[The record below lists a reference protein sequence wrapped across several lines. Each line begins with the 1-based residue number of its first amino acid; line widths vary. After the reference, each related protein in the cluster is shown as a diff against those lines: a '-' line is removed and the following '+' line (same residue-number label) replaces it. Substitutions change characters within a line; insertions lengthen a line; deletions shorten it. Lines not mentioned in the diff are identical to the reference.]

1 MSSGSGEPRSE
12 LRSLPVIAGEESEAK
27 LVALMVD
34 YQAGRLAAFERLYGE
49 LAGELERFLASLQ
62 REPQVVRDLL
72 QETFLELHRSRRT
85 YRPPLPVRP
94 WVFGVARNV
103 VRRHRREAAR
113 RARFEGPARAGVG
126 EPGDAVLSPTA
137 AALDL
142 ERALA
147 QLPPA
152 KREAWL
158 LHHEQGLSFKEIARR
173 LRIGV
178 GNAKLRSSRAM
189 GALRAILGARGGD
202 SNE

>member
-1 MSSGSGEPRSE
+1 MPASE
-12 LRSLPVIAGEESEAK
+12 NSEAE

-34 YQAGRLAAFERLYGE
+34 YQAGQRAAFERLYGR
-49 LAGELERFLASLQ
+49 LAGELERFLAATL
-62 REPQVVRDLL
+62 RDPQVVRDLV
-72 QETFLELHRSRRT
+72 QDTFLELHRSRRT

-113 RARFEGPARAGVG
+113 RSRFEEPARD
-126 EPGDAVLSPTA
+126 DAASLGTA
-137 AALDL
+137 LASSATLDL

-147 QLPPA
+147 LLPPA

-158 LHHEQGLSFKEIARR
+158 LHHGEGLSFKEIARR
-173 LRIGV
+173 LGIGV

-189 GALRAILGARGGD
+189 GALRAFFGARGGAAENGAED
-202 SNE
+202 D